1 MKKRPM
7 VLIFT
12 GVLSGMAVVWNI
24 LSMTTAFYLLAGL
37 CLIAGML
44 CQDRRYGWIMAG
56 MIVGILFA
64 VFARISMNLD
74 LSQVKDHANKYT
86 TGTVV
91 EVSQTKTESRHCFLK
106 MKCWKAKFFCIQQMI
121 KK

>member
-1 MKKRPM
+1 MEYF
-7 VLIFT
+7 VHDNGFLFT
-12 GVLSGMAVVWNI
+12 GRTLS
-24 LSMTTAFYLLAGL
+24 YRRQ
-37 CLIAGML
+37 L

-91 EVSQTKTESRHCFLK
+91 EVSQITTGKQALLLK
-106 MKCWKAKFFCIQQMI
+106 NEVLEGKILLYTTND

>member
-1 MKKRPM
+1 
-7 VLIFT
+7 
-12 GVLSGMAVVWNI
+12 MAVVWNI

-91 EVSQTKTESRHCFLK
+91 EVSQTKTGKQALLLKYEVLEGKFLLYTTNDK
-106 MKCWKAKFFCIQQMI
+106 KI
-121 KK
+121 KRIIRKK